1 MPFRKKHITELR
13 SMIRINEPNGS
24 EINQVIDLYQS
35 RQIPRLD
42 TAKLLIKQLQSRGK
56 AKNKKA
62 IDRLAYYTTNE
73 PAVER
78 RQRLVFERSI
88 LKSIDFLHDESAR
101 PVVKISL
108 NTNVRLVPDEV
119 LFELDIEGQHS
130 KLFDAT
136 AFACEKTIL
145 NEILKQQSKYKNMKI
160 MLGLNLDIYR
170 VEIEDI
176 ENYRDRAKGE
186 LVDRKMTDEEILG
199 FTPYKTLNYWAENV
213 DIIITIEN
221 LPKLLNIFGYTYDN
235 ALFEP
240 KNVSQ
245 KIRGKLNEENIN
257 RIKLLYNDD
266 NLLYNK
272 VLNSD
277 L

>member
-1 MPFRKKHITELR
+1 
-13 SMIRINEPNGS
+13 
-24 EINQVIDLYQS
+24 
-35 RQIPRLD
+35 
-42 TAKLLIKQLQSRGK
+42 
-56 AKNKKA
+56 
-62 IDRLAYYTTNE
+62 
-73 PAVER
+73 
-78 RQRLVFERSI
+78 
-88 LKSIDFLHDESAR
+88 
-101 PVVKISL
+101 
-108 NTNVRLVPDEV
+108 
-119 LFELDIEGQHS
+119 
-130 KLFDAT
+130 
-136 AFACEKTIL
+136 
-145 NEILKQQSKYKNMKI
+145 
-160 MLGLNLDIYR
+160 
-170 VEIEDI
+170 
-176 ENYRDRAKGE
+176 
-186 LVDRKMTDEEILG
+186 MTDEEILG

>member
-13 SMIRINEPNGS
+13 SVIRINEPNRS

-42 TAKLLIKQLQSRGK
+42 TAKLLIEQLQSRGK

-62 IDRLAYYTTNE
+62 IDRLADYTTNE

-78 RQRLVFERSI
+78 RQRLVFE
-88 LKSIDFLHDESAR
+88 KSIIKSIEYLHDSSAR

-108 NTNVRLVPDEV
+108 NTNIRLVPDEV
-119 LFELDIEGQHS
+119 LFRLDIEGQHS

-145 NEILKQQSKYKNMKI
+145 NEILKKQSKYKNMKV

-186 LVDRKMTDEEILG
+186 LVDRKMTDEEIQSYIRKSTDKEKYMVYYNRKL
-199 FTPYKTLNYWAENV
+199 KHHEIIVVRNV
-213 DIIITIEN
+213 HYSSKLRTI
-221 LPKLLNIFGYTYDN
+221 
-235 ALFEP
+235 
-240 KNVSQ
+240 
-245 KIRGKLNEENIN
+245 IN
-257 RIKLLYNDD
+257 RNVTLSTVEQLYEACRTR
-266 NLLYNK
+266 
-272 VLNSD
+272 
-277 L
+277 